1 MGVSNLQKRGSYT
14 PRRAREQRAYQL
26 VVAGGVSG
34 AAGVIGLVLAAV
46 GAIGATVPIVLILV
60 AIACVMMFRGMTSR

>member
-1 MGVSNLQKRGSYT
+1 
-14 PRRAREQRAYQL
+14 
-26 VVAGGVSG
+26 
-34 AAGVIGLVLAAV
+34 VLAAV